1 MGASTSNHTT
11 RRRTSPVN
19 ANENQ
24 TVRTSNTQRT
34 PHTGTEQVHFTH
46 KRHSPTQH
54 GQAFTNS
61 DPRWRRCTQFCGV
74 HSAEFASESSSIIG
88 FRSTILTICRHRIII
103 NSFTFEPWTRISH
116 RRDHPASL
124 LHALVRHLQLET
136 HCLSA
141 SLRRS
146 LPRGRCQ
153 YCSVGSCPPPCVC
166 ASRVHCCQSRHTPL
180 TAPRLP
186 LPTAVAHPATLATPL
201 FGAQPPC
208 ARCCTVLCSSR
219 CGHPTRAACP
229 ARPCRR
235 LLGPDFGCPFAEC
248 GCAVAMAI

>member
-1 MGASTSNHTT
+1 M
-11 RRRTSPVN
+11 
-19 ANENQ
+19 
-24 TVRTSNTQRT
+24 
-34 PHTGTEQVHFTH
+34 HFTH

-61 DPRWRRCTQFCGV
+61 DPRWRRCTQFCGL

-103 NSFTFEPWTRISH
+103 NSFTFEPWTPISH
-116 RRDHPASL
+116 CRDHPASL

-146 LPRGRCQ
+146 LPRGRYQ

-208 ARCCTVLCSSR
+208 ARCCTVLCSPC